1 MLENCTVDGQSGAEY
16 APSLVNTCITNIAKS
31 ASPTDALKV
40 ISQWKMSDL
49 ASQAFVE
56 AMHTSLLRGARDG
69 IRNELSGS
77 LLRIRRVRE
86 EALGNRPLIENDL
99 VWDGG
104 ADEPIDVEDGVEC
117 LVWQSVLNGTS
128 TIAK

>member
-1 MLENCTVDGQSGAEY
+1 
-16 APSLVNTCITNIAKS
+16 
-31 ASPTDALKV
+31 
-40 ISQWKMSDL
+40 
-49 ASQAFVE
+49 
-56 AMHTSLLRGARDG
+56 MHTSLLRGARDG

-86 EALGNRPLIENDL
+86 EALGQRPLIENDL